1 VVPPFGGGSSVPP
14 SFATH
19 MASQSTPNMNI
30 RTSHGSASWMN
41 QSGVPVPGPS
51 GMSYGIGNGVS
62 MQTGMASMTGNNG
75 MFSGISSMPS
85 GSGVPIYNHNTMMSN
100 SGRGSMMSNGAGMM
114 PTAMTS
120 GGTTTLAPPGLF
132 TSGLTGANLPPFEA
146 FIEQLDPFGLFVLE
160 NYLKCKGNYWFQE
173 PGLAARW
180 NALTRREQEE
190 NACYFWNH
198 VQERSKTMWNRI
210 SQEENL
216 RIYGLSASIKA
227 VATQAHLLN
236 KRMVGVLENDRL
248 TFSLQSISNNPNN
261 TVPLYENVPQQPTPT
276 RSAFTASAYTDS
288 VSSADEAQN
297 TPTSN
302 RTRFKEV
309 KSVETMTDNVLQV
322 CNTCGNA
329 MGVDLIHSRGEV
341 EVIDLADA
349 TQPPVT
355 TGARPGNPVA
365 RHLNEAQQHE
375 NVPLVNPPQEVPEEN
390 ESGIDAGVRDDR
402 NNQPNYPNR
411 MPILDEMKMT
421 DRAAEIEVQQI
432 LAQGNNA
439 QQNRAV
445 GGGKAVK
452 RTACPRK
459 VARKDGAGPSKKG
472 GSPKGF
478 KSAYTMFV
486 TTEGPRIRQ
495 ELRNRPEME
504 DNLNFSRYV
513 GQLWRAMS
521 DVEKEPFHKMSRDEY
536 AKQQAMEEETSPNI
550 RETPENE
557 LAQEMSAEDSRFRA
571 YQTSAKVGSL
581 RASTIANNMGPP
593 RQY

>member
-1 VVPPFGGGSSVPP
+1 MFLP

-19 MASQSTPNMNI
+19 MASQSTSNMNI
-30 RTSHGSASWMN
+30 RQSHGSASWMN
-41 QSGVPVPGPS
+41 QSGVPMPGPS
-51 GMSYGIGNGVS
+51 GMNYGIGNGVS
-62 MQTGMASMTGNNG
+62 MQTGMASVTGNNG
-75 MFSGISSMPS
+75 MFSGMSSMPS
-85 GSGVPIYNHNTMMSN
+85 GNGLPIYNHNTMMSN
-100 SGRGSMMSNGAGMM
+100 SGGGSMMSNGAGMM
-114 PTAMTS
+114 PTVTTS

-146 FIEQLDPFGLFVLE
+146 FIEQMNPFGLFVLE
-160 NYLKCKGNYWFQE
+160 NYLKCKGNFWFQE

-190 NACYFWNH
+190 NACYFWNQ
-198 VQERSKTMWNRI
+198 VQERSKAVWNTL

-248 TFSLQSISNNPNN
+248 TFSLQSIPNNPNN
-261 TVPLYENVPQQPTPT
+261 TVLLYENVPQQQPTPT
-276 RSAFTASAYTDS
+276 RSAFTASAYTES

-329 MGVDLIHSRGEV
+329 MGVEAIHSRGEV
-341 EVIDLADA
+341 ELIDLADA

-355 TGARPGNPVA
+355 TGVRPGNPVA

-375 NVPLVNPPQEVPEEN
+375 NVPLVNPPHGVPEEN
-390 ESGIDAGVRDDR
+390 ESGINAGLRDDR
-402 NNQPNYPNR
+402 NNEPNHPNR

-459 VARKDGAGPSKKG
+459 VRKDRAGPSKKG

-478 KSAYTMFV
+478 KTAYTMFV
-486 TTEGPRIRQ
+486 TTEGPRIRE

-504 DNLNFSRYV
+504 DNHYFNRYV

-521 DVEKEPFHKMSRDEY
+521 EDEREPYNKMSLDEY
-536 AKQQAMEEETSPNI
+536 ERIKQQAKEGETAPTTKE
-550 RETPENE
+550 RPENE
-557 LAQEMSAEDSRFRA
+557 PAQEMSAEDNRFRA

-593 RQY
+593 RPY

>member
-1 VVPPFGGGSSVPP
+1 
-14 SFATH
+14 
-19 MASQSTPNMNI
+19 
-30 RTSHGSASWMN
+30 
-41 QSGVPVPGPS
+41 
-51 GMSYGIGNGVS
+51 
-62 MQTGMASMTGNNG
+62 
-75 MFSGISSMPS
+75 
-85 GSGVPIYNHNTMMSN
+85 
-100 SGRGSMMSNGAGMM
+100 MMSNGAGMM
-114 PTAMTS
+114 
-120 GGTTTLAPPGLF
+120 APPGLF
-132 TSGLTGANLPPFEA
+132 TSGLTDANLPPFEA
-146 FIEQLDPFGLFVLE
+146 FIEQMSPFGLFVLE
-160 NYLKCKGNYWFQE
+160 NYLKCKGNFWFQE
-173 PGLAARW
+173 PGRAARW

-190 NACYFWNH
+190 NASYFWNK
-198 VQERSKTMWNRI
+198 VQERSKDAWNTI
-210 SQEENL
+210 SQEESL

-261 TVPLYENVPQQPTPT
+261 TVLLYENVPQQPTPT

-329 MGVDLIHSRGEV
+329 MGVEAIHSKGEV
-341 EVIDLADA
+341 ELIDLADA
-349 TQPPVT
+349 TRPPVT
-355 TGARPGNPVA
+355 TGVRPGNPVA

-375 NVPLVNPPQEVPEEN
+375 NVPLVNPPPGVPEEN
-390 ESGIDAGVRDDR
+390 ESGIDAGLRDDR
-402 NNQPNYPNR
+402 NNEPNHPNR
-411 MPILDEMKMT
+411 MSILDEMKMT

-459 VARKDGAGPSKKG
+459 VRKDGAGPSKKG

-504 DNLNFSRYV
+504 DNHYFNRYV

-521 DVEKEPFHKMSRDEY
+521 EVEKEPFNKMSRDEFERI
-536 AKQQAMEEETSPNI
+536 KQQAREEETSPNI
-550 RETPENE
+550 RETPENRP
-557 LAQEMSAEDSRFRA
+557 AQEMSAEDSRFRA

-581 RASTIANNMGPP
+581 RASTIANKDMGPP
-593 RQY
+593 RPY